1 MNAITIA
8 PHFAD
13 PVHQSQR
20 AFRGILTALARP
32 GRIIEVCVPTR
43 LTPRMEGAVA
53 AIVLT
58 LLDHD
63 TPLWLDRTFLTEE
76 IRRYLRY
83 HTGAPCV
90 VDLAEA
96 AFALI
101 GEPEDMPPLDAFAPG
116 EPAYPDRSTT
126 LILQLPSLE
135 GGQLVTLSGPGIEH
149 EIEAAPTGLPEWF
162 WPAWNHNAS
171 RYPLGIDAF
180 LASGNRIMGLP
191 RTAKATIR

>member
-8 PHFAD
+8 PHFVD

-32 GRIIEVCVPTR
+32 GRIVEVCAPAG
-43 LTPRMEGAVA
+43 LPPRMEGAVA

-63 TPLWLDRTFLTEE
+63 TPLWLDPAFLTEE

-83 HTGAPCV
+83 HTGAPRV
-90 VDLAEA
+90 VELAEA

-101 GEPEDMPPLDAFAPG
+101 GQPGDMPPLDAFAPG
-116 EPAYPDRSTT
+116 EPAYPDRSAT
-126 LILQLPSLE
+126 LVLQLPSLE
-135 GGQLVTLSGPGIEH
+135 GGQSVILSGPGIEH
-149 EIEAAPTGLPEWF
+149 EIEAAPAGLPEWF
-162 WPAWNHNAS
+162 WPAWNANAE
-171 RYPLGIDAF
+171 RYPLGVDAF
-180 LASGNRIMGLP
+180 LASGNRVMGLP
-191 RTAKATIR
+191 RTARATIR